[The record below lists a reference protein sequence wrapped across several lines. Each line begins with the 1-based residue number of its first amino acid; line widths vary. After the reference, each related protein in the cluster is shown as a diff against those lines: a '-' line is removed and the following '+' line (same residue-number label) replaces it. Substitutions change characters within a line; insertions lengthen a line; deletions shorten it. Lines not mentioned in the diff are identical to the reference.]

1 MPGGGS
7 KPGQRRG
14 GRAPGTP
21 NKLPK
26 GERALVKLDA
36 AEREVRALK
45 AEGRPLETLGKDRL
59 TELDVWA
66 HSMAEQF
73 APKKDEKTGRLEWE
87 NDGDEARFVRF
98 MKLCGE
104 YAAARAPYESPRL
117 AAVAVANQGEKMPD
131 IYRQDPYKVIE
142 DIVDRWIAADEAE
155 KAERAID
162 VTPVPVVPA
171 DEAEPNPDDDGIDGE
186 LA

>member
-1 MPGGGS
+1 MPRGGS

-14 GRAPGTP
+14 GRKPGSL

-26 GERALVKLDA
+26 GEKALVKLDA
-36 AEREVRALK
+36 AEAQVRALK

-66 HSMAEQF
+66 HSMAQQF
-73 APKKDEKTGRLEWE
+73 APKKEKKTGRLYWG
-87 NDGDEARFVRF
+87 NDGDEARFMRF

-117 AAVAVANQGEKMPD
+117 AAVAVANQDADKTPD
-131 IYRQDPYKVIE
+131 VYKRDPYQVLDE
-142 DIVDRWIAADEAE
+142 LAERWRAAAEAE
-155 KAERAID
+155 RAEKAID
-162 VTPVPVVPA
+162 VTPATELV
-171 DEAEPNPDDDGIDGE
+171 EAKPDPDDD
-186 LA
+186 